1 MLDDN
6 DLIDG
11 IDGLINIGG
20 TTTVSSRGNSA
31 RDVVTTE
38 GISGENVT
46 VVIVSTGILGE
57 HDSRG
62 ILGEHDSRG
71 MLGEY
76 VSTGMLG
83 EHVSTGIVVNKDVS
97 DESISVNEVFAKQ
110 DFKGVVLTVSVF
122 VFTICCIF

>member
-38 GISGENVT
+38 GIFED
-46 VVIVSTGILGE
+46 VST
-57 HDSRG
+57 
-62 ILGEHDSRG
+62 G

-83 EHVSTGIVVNKDVS
+83 EYVSTGMLGEYVSTGMLGEYVSTGIVVNKDVS

-110 DFKGVVLTVSVF
+110 DFKGVVLIVSVF